1 MYPYSPH
8 PEPQEFLI
16 IQFPDPSYPTNNTP
30 WSNDFPQLLKTPPL
44 YADQVAASTPTAIGY
59 SATAAY
65 KAVHVLGTSL
75 YPVIL
80 NAPVL
85 VLHG

>member
-1 MYPYSPH
+1 
-8 PEPQEFLI
+8 
-16 IQFPDPSYPTNNTP
+16 
-30 WSNDFPQLLKTPPL
+30 L